1 MKLEMIVDLPFEF
14 LQKHVVNKH
23 LSVILLLL
31 KVIAILDKKN
41 RLVFEATHFKS
52 RAFIKKVT
60 F

>member
-1 MKLEMIVDLPFEF
+1 MIVDLPFEF

-23 LSVILLLL
+23 LSVMLLLL
-31 KVIAILDKKN
+31 LVIAILDKKN
-41 RLVFEATHFKS
+41 RLVFEATQFKS

>member
-1 MKLEMIVDLPFEF
+1 MIVDLPIEF

-23 LSVILLLL
+23 LSVCLLLL
-31 KVIAILDKKN
+31 IVIATLDKKN

-60 F
+60 FY